1 MIEEKNNIESSEEP
15 IDPAFLAQVTRKCA
29 LYRTAAN
36 TEKQKKQSA
45 VENVTNELGGSYDI
59 VENAKRE
66 HNDEAFP
73 NATDISG
80 AAFPSAS
87 DIDALA
93 INTSTMG
100 TN

>member
-1 MIEEKNNIESSEEP
+1 MNEEKNGGSNAET

-36 TEKQKKQSA
+36 TEKQKKQDA
-45 VENVTNELGGSYDI
+45 VDNITNVLGGRYDV

-73 NATDISG
+73 NSGGIDTPLDAPTSKISMTD
-80 AAFPSAS
+80 
-87 DIDALA
+87 
-93 INTSTMG
+93 